1 MDEQA
6 FPAGNEPF
14 EDLTAPRPPFEASRA
29 EVLAALLMFVTGYLY
44 ICFFEHFDGWLLP
57 AVAVG
62 LIAATELLHWQVRRS
77 WESWVWLGCFLAAI
91 LGTVLDAFRYSS
103 VWDIH
108 QKVLFV
114 HIFAVW
120 WILSR
125 SGKLLEGKSGHL
137 LPLDA
142 LNGFILLPFGGFFL
156 RIRTLWWG
164 LRQLRPTRERT
175 SARRW
180 GWLTLAAGLCLL
192 LFIAATGLLMQADA
206 GFSALLEGL
215 APLFRLRLDADVQLN
230 LLLSLPV
237 GAWLFGLI
245 DGARRQPVE
254 KLETRR
260 TKTAQLLAAIQKVP
274 AGFWMGIV
282 GVFSVLYLA
291 FFILQ
296 GSYLFG
302 AFTRTLPEGF
312 IVSEYAR
319 QGFFELCKVMALN
332 FALLWLVTRMVSPET
347 RQRKG
352 FLAACLLLLAESLLF
367 AVIALSKLGLYISCF
382 GFTPLRLQSSW
393 LSCVLLAGCVLW
405 AWSLLTGRPAFR
417 KWMVFGAVSLSLL
430 TLL

>member
-1 MDEQA
+1 MNEQEFTA
-6 FPAGNEPF
+6 ENAPV
-14 EDLTAPRPPFEASRA
+14 EDLAEARPRFEASWA
-29 EVLAALLMFVTGYLY
+29 ELLAAGLLY
-44 ICFFEHFDGWLLP
+44 IAAHVYIQYAFAIIWNWRRLVLV
-57 AVAVG
+57 VAAL
-62 LIAATELLHWQVRRS
+62 LIAATELLHRQVKRS
-77 WESWVWLGCFLAAI
+77 WESWVWLGCFLMVTCSAA
-91 LGTVLDAFRYSS
+91 LGVER
-103 VWDIH
+103 VWNDL
-108 QKVLFV
+108 QTLLFV

-120 WILSR
+120 WVLSR

-142 LNGFILLPFGGFFL
+142 LSGFVLLPFGGFFL

-164 LRQLRPTRERT
+164 LRQLRP
-175 SARRW
+175 ARDKGAAARS
-180 GWLTLAAGLCLL
+180 GWLALAGTACLL

-206 GFSALLEGL
+206 GFSAFLEGL
-215 APLFRLRLDADVQLN
+215 ELPFDILWDEVLTRF
-230 LLLSLPV
+230 LLSLPV

-254 KLETRR
+254 QLERR
-260 TKTAQLLAAIQKVP
+260 KAGTERLLAGIQKVP

-291 FFILQ
+291 FFVLQ

-347 RQRKG
+347 RSRRG
-352 FLAACLLLLAESLLF
+352 FLAVCLMLLAESVVF

-393 LSCVLLAGCVLW
+393 LVCLLLAGCGLW

-417 KWMVFGAVSLSLL
+417 KWMVFGAVSLSVL
-430 TLL
+430 TLV

>member
-1 MDEQA
+1 MNEQ
-6 FPAGNEPF
+6 PCAGYDPLENLSE
-14 EDLTAPRPPFEASRA
+14 PRPPFAASRP
-29 EVLAALLMFVTGYLY
+29 ELLAAVAMFVTAYVY
-44 ICFFEHFDGWLLP
+44 IQAVFCFRNDLIW
-57 AVAVG
+57 AVAAA
-62 LIAATELLHWQVRRS
+62 LIAGTELLHWKVKRS
-77 WESWVWLGCFLAAI
+77 WESWVWLGCFVAVTVSAS
-91 LGTVLDAFRYSS
+91 LGIGR
-103 VWDIH
+103 VWAPWQTI
-108 QKVLFV
+108 LFV

-142 LNGFILLPFGGFFL
+142 LNGFVLLPFGGFFL

-164 LRQLRPTRERT
+164 LRQPAGRVRDKG
-175 SARRW
+175 AAVKA
-180 GWLTLAAGLCLL
+180 GWLALATVACLL
-192 LFIAATGLLMQADA
+192 LFVAATTLLMRADA

-215 APLFRLRLDADVQLN
+215 EPLFRFRLDVDFQFR
-230 LLLSLPV
+230 LLFSLPV
-237 GAWLFGLI
+237 GAWLFGLT
-245 DGARRQPVE
+245 DGALRQPME
-254 KLETRR
+254 RLERR
-260 TKTAQLLAAIQKVP
+260 RDGTERFLVKIQKVP

-282 GVFSVLYLA
+282 GVFSLLYLV
-291 FFILQ
+291 FFVLQ

-347 RQRKG
+347 RSSRG
-352 FLAACLLLLAESLLF
+352 FLGVCLALLAESLVF

-393 LSCVLLAGCVLW
+393 LAGLLLAGCLLW

-417 KWMVFGAVSLSLL
+417 KWMVFGAVTLSLL
-430 TLL
+430 TLV

>member
-1 MDEQA
+1 MTMDEQI
-6 FPAGNEPF
+6 FPSENAPDET
-14 EDLTAPRPPFEASRA
+14 LTAPRPPFEASRT
-29 EVLAALLMFVTGYLY
+29 ELLAALLMFVTAYLY
-44 ICFFEHFDGWLLP
+44 VLSVLWERYDLIWT
-57 AVAVG
+57 VAAG
-62 LIAATELLHWQVRRS
+62 LIIGTELLHWRVPRS
-77 WESWVWLGCFLAAI
+77 WESWVWLGCFLVCTASAA
-91 LGTVLDAFRYSS
+91 LGIER
-103 VWDIH
+103 VWYLR
-108 QKVLFV
+108 QTLLFV

-120 WILSR
+120 WVLSR

-142 LNGFILLPFGGFFL
+142 LNGFVLLPFGGFFL

-164 LRQLRPTRERT
+164 LRQLRPTREQT

-206 GFSALLEGL
+206 GFSALLERL
-215 APLFRLRLDADVQLN
+215 EPLLHLRLDAELWLR

-237 GAWLFGLI
+237 GAWLFGLT

-254 KLETRR
+254 RLETRR
-260 TKTAQLLAAIQKVP
+260 AKTERLLAAIQKVP

-282 GVFSVLYLA
+282 GVFSALYLA

-405 AWSLLTGRPAFR
+405 AWSLLTGRPVFR

>member
-1 MDEQA
+1 MNEQ
-6 FPAGNEPF
+6 PCAGYDPLENLSEPK
-14 EDLTAPRPPFEASRA
+14 PPFAASRP
-29 EVLAALLMFVTGYLY
+29 ELLAACAMFVAAYLY
-44 ICFFEHFDGWLLP
+44 ILAMFEVRHELIW
-57 AVAVG
+57 AVTAL
-62 LIAATELLHWQVRRS
+62 LIASTELLHWNVKRS
-77 WESWVWLGCFLAAI
+77 WESWVWLGCFLAVTVSAA
-91 LGTVLDAFRYSS
+91 LGIER
-103 VWDIH
+103 VWYDY
-108 QKVLFV
+108 QTVLFV

-125 SGKLLEGKSGHL
+125 SGKLLDGKSGHF

-142 LNGFILLPFGGFFL
+142 VSGFVLLPFGGFFL

-164 LRQLRPTRERT
+164 LRQLRP
-175 SARRW
+175 ARDKGAAVKA
-180 GWLTLAAGLCLL
+180 GWLALAVVACLL
-192 LFIAATGLLMQADA
+192 LFIAATSLLMRADA

-215 APLFRLRLDADVQLN
+215 EPLFRFRLDVDFQFR
-230 LLLSLPV
+230 LLFSLPV
-237 GAWLFGLI
+237 GAWLFGLV
-245 DGARRQPVE
+245 DGALRQPVE
-254 KLETRR
+254 RLARR
-260 TKTAQLLAAIQKVP
+260 RAGTERFLAYIQKVP

-282 GVFSVLYLA
+282 GVFSLLYLV
-291 FFILQ
+291 FFVLQ

-347 RQRKG
+347 RNSRG
-352 FLAACLLLLAESLLF
+352 FLGVCLTLLAESLVF

-393 LSCVLLAGCVLW
+393 LVCVLLAGSGLW

-417 KWMVFGAVSLSLL
+417 KWMVFGAVSLSIL
-430 TLL
+430 TLI